1 MVSTV
6 AAAHSGLERTPAS
19 SPSLRPGNAKSPY
32 GLPLNPNC
40 VSQTLRESDLGFS
53 EECLEEL
60 DHISH
65 TISYPA
71 GAVVYVEGQ
80 STRGVYVLTHGLV
93 KLTTSNRAGRTLIV
107 KIARPGEILGL
118 HEAVSG
124 SSCDLTA
131 EVLQPAQLAFIHR
144 EDFSRFLSRHRG
156 ANLQIAVRLSQ
167 ECQAT
172 YEMIRSIA
180 LSHSVTE
187 KLARLILQ
195 WSSNGRTA
203 DGATRLRLVLTH
215 EEIAQLIGSTRETVT
230 RILGEFK
237 KNHLLD
243 IVGSSVIIRD
253 RGALESYVLQ
263 SQPVRETSRKKIA

>member
-1 MVSTV
+1 
-6 AAAHSGLERTPAS
+6 
-19 SPSLRPGNAKSPY
+19 
-32 GLPLNPNC
+32 
-40 VSQTLRESDLGFS
+40 
-53 EECLEEL
+53 
-60 DHISH
+60 
-65 TISYPA
+65 
-71 GAVVYVEGQ
+71 
-80 STRGVYVLTHGLV
+80 
-93 KLTTSNRAGRTLIV
+93 
-107 KIARPGEILGL
+107 
-118 HEAVSG
+118 
-124 SSCDLTA
+124 
-131 EVLQPAQLAFIHR
+131 LQPAQLAFIHR

-167 ECQAT
+167 ECQAI

-180 LSHSVTE
+180 LSASVTE

-203 DGATRLRLVLTH
+203 DGATRLRLILTH